1 MVVFAPILILKTR
14 TSRLSR
20 VKVKGR
26 MPANCWGSDG
36 FT

>member
-1 MVVFAPILILKTR
+1 MAVFAPILILKIR

-26 MPANCWGSDG
+26 MSANC
-36 FT
+36 